1 MCCFGKRSRKVVAT
15 PERFESLE
23 KMNDYYK
30 NYLSCTYAFLL
41 NNESDNKKVL
51 VADVKYRL
59 DSIKAKMIAHANMH
73 LVKYGESIETR
84 IHCLQLVE
92 QEFNTMIASLYSEG
106 IILIDPQL
114 QKLKSVQ
121 YMLNINE

>member
-1 MCCFGKRSRKVVAT
+1 MCCFGKRSRKVVTT

-30 NYLSCTYAFLL
+30 NYLSCIYTFLL
-41 NNESDNKKVL
+41 NNRSDNKKVL

-92 QEFNTMIASLYSEG
+92 QEFNTMIASLYSDG

-114 QKLKSVQ
+114 HKLKSVKDI
-121 YMLNINE
+121 LNNNE

>member
-1 MCCFGKRSRKVVAT
+1 M
-15 PERFESLE
+15 
-23 KMNDYYK
+23 
-30 NYLSCTYAFLL
+30 

-92 QEFNTMIASLYSEG
+92 QEFNTMIASLYSDG

>member
-23 KMNDYYK
+23 KMDIYYK
-30 NYLSCTYAFLL
+30 DYLTCIYTFLL
-41 NNESDNKKVL
+41 NNESNNKKVL
-51 VADVKYRL
+51 VAEVKYRL

-92 QEFNTMIASLYSEG
+92 EQFNTMVASLYYEG
-106 IILIDPQL
+106 IICIDPQL
-114 QKLKSVQ
+114 HKLQSVKDI
-121 YMLNINE
+121 LNINE

>member
-1 MCCFGKRSRKVVAT
+1 MCFLGRRSHKVVTT
-15 PERFESLE
+15 PQRYESLE

-30 NYLSCTYAFLL
+30 NYLSCIYTFLL
-41 NNESDNKKVL
+41 NNESDNIKVL

-92 QEFNTMIASLYSEG
+92 QEFNTMIASLYSDG